1 MVCVTVFRLWARQVA
16 NPIQRTAREKPET
29 LPACAEEVM
38 SMSRFLFLA
47 SLILLPAVAFAQ
59 QQGPASEPAATL
71 HVTARLVYVDVVARD
86 AHGNVMKGL
95 TQQDFKVLEDG
106 RPAQIEFF
114 TAHTPAPAA
123 STTTAES
130 RPGTSKT
137 EFTNVT
143 SGGSAKPVTIVLCD
157 LLNTPNDDQLTARQ
171 QMLKFLDALPS
182 GERIM
187 IFTLTQG
194 LQMTQGLTGSASL
207 RSDVSKMLRPRDV
220 GLNDSKTESM
230 MDDQIA
236 TNLAIQSTGGG
247 GAMRDGLEIA
257 KNQNYDVR
265 ARTTISALG
274 ELARAMAGY
283 PGRKSLYWL
292 AESFPLSVD
301 LVGPPKNPG
310 DSSITKAES
319 LEQFTSTMTT
329 LQSHFS
335 QTSRQEMSTTLNLL
349 ASARIAVYPTS
360 VFGLVTQSSSA
371 AVGSAVVGYSN
382 PGDPRGGFLALGN
395 LKSEMQDLARETG
408 GEAIFGTNDIAGA
421 MQRTRNDG
429 ASYYTLVYKPIN
441 NEWNGHFRTIHVE
454 AAGSGSLIY
463 RRGYFA
469 TPDGAVTDSGDD
481 LRRAMQPGVPEETSL
496 RLRSKLLPSDPQHP
510 GLLVESTITTEDISF
525 TTTPD
530 GHRHAKIF
538 IQLVA
543 FNDGKQQPKSLPQT
557 AGALNID
564 LDPERYEFIRSAGI
578 AFRQQLAL
586 KPGKYRVVLGVNDE
600 SSRKLGTVEMP
611 VVVPASD

>member
-1 MVCVTVFRLWARQVA
+1 
-16 NPIQRTAREKPET
+16 
-29 LPACAEEVM
+29 
-38 SMSRFLFLA
+38 MSRFPLLA

-59 QQGPASEPAATL
+59 QASESAATL

-95 TQQDFKVLEDG
+95 APQDFKVLEDG
-106 RPAQIEFF
+106 RPVPIEFF

-123 STTTAES
+123 LAATAEVMPEKS
-130 RPGTSKT
+130 PT

-143 SGGSAKPVTIVLCD
+143 SGGAAKPVTIVLCD
-157 LLNTPNDDQLTARQ
+157 LLNTPNDDQLPARQ

-182 GERIM
+182 GEHMM

-230 MDDQIA
+230 MDAQIA
-236 TNLAIQSTGGG
+236 TNLAAQFSGKPQNTSGGII
-247 GAMRDGLEIA
+247 GAGLTIA
-257 KNQNYDVR
+257 EKQNYDVR

-274 ELARAMAGY
+274 GLARAMAGY

-301 LVGPPKNPG
+301 VAGVPVNHEGSAAAKYAADG
-310 DSSITKAES
+310 SASRSTSSLTD
-319 LEQFTSTMTT
+319 Q
-329 LQSHFS
+329 QGHFS
-335 QTSRQEMSTTLNLL
+335 QTSYQEMHATLNLL

-360 VFGLVTQSSSA
+360 VFGLATQSSSA
-371 AVGSAVVGYSN
+371 ALGGGVAGAKN
-382 PGDPRGGFLALGN
+382 PGDPRGGFFTLGN
-395 LKSEMQDLARETG
+395 LKSEMQDLAQETG

-421 MQRTRNDG
+421 MQRTRNDS
-429 ASYYTLVYKPIN
+429 ASYYTLVYKPSN
-441 NEWNGHFRTIHVE
+441 SEWNGSFRRIHVE

-463 RRGYFA
+463 RRGYFS
-469 TPDGAVTDSGDD
+469 TPDGAATDSGDD

-496 RLRSKLLPSDPQHP
+496 RLRSKLLPNDPQHP
-510 GLLVESTITTEDISF
+510 GLLVESTVTTEDISF

-530 GHRHAKIF
+530 GHRHARILV
-538 IQLVA
+538 QLVA
-543 FNDGKQQPKSLPQT
+543 FNDSKQQPKSLPQT

-564 LDPERYEFIRSAGI
+564 LDPERYEFIRAAGI

-586 KPGKYRVVLGVNDE
+586 KPGKYRVVLGVSDE

-611 VVVPASD
+611 VVVPSI

>member
-1 MVCVTVFRLWARQVA
+1 
-16 NPIQRTAREKPET
+16 
-29 LPACAEEVM
+29 
-38 SMSRFLFLA
+38 MSRLPFLA
-47 SLILLPAVAFAQ
+47 SLILLPAAALAQ
-59 QQGPASEPAATL
+59 QAGPASEPETTL

-106 RPAQIEFF
+106 RPVPIEFF
-114 TAHTPAPAA
+114 TAHTPAPEASAA
-123 STTTAES
+123 TAEIAPEAS
-130 RPGTSKT
+130 GT

-143 SGGSAKPVTIVLCD
+143 SGGSTKPVTIVLCD
-157 LLNTPNDDQLTARQ
+157 LLNTPNDDQLPARQ

-187 IFTLTQG
+187 VFSLTQG

-220 GLNDSKTESM
+220 GLNDSKNESI

-236 TNLAIQSTGGG
+236 KNAQLQSG
-247 GAMRDGLEIA
+247 GAGRAMVDGLKIA
-257 KNQNYDVR
+257 KDQNYDVR

-283 PGRKSLYWL
+283 PGRKSLFWL

-301 LVGPPKNPG
+301 IVSAPKNPG
-310 DSSITKAES
+310 DSDNPHEGS
-319 LEQFTSTMTT
+319 LAQFTSTMTT
-329 LQSHFS
+329 LQGHFS
-335 QTSRQEMSTTLNLL
+335 QTSKQEMSTTLNLL

-360 VFGLVTQSSSA
+360 VFGLATQSSSA
-371 AVGSAVVGYSN
+371 AVGSAVEGLPN
-382 PGDPRGGFLALGN
+382 PGDPRGGFFALGN

-421 MQRTRNDG
+421 MQRTRDDG
-429 ASYYTLVYKPIN
+429 ASYYTLVYKPSN
-441 NEWNGHFRTIHVE
+441 NEWNGNFRKIHVE

-469 TPDGAVTDSGDD
+469 TPDGPVTDSGDD

-496 RLRSKLLPSDPQHP
+496 RLRAKLLPNDLQHP
-510 GLLVESTITTEDISF
+510 GLFVESTITAEDISF

-530 GHRHAKIF
+530 GHRHASIF
-538 IQLVA
+538 VQLVA
-543 FNDGKQQPKSLPQT
+543 YNDGKQQPKSLPQT

-564 LDPERYEFIRSAGI
+564 LDAEQYEFIRSAGI

-586 KPGKYRVVLGVNDE
+586 KPGKYLVVLGVSDQ

-611 VVVPASD
+611 IVIPAS

>member
-1 MVCVTVFRLWARQVA
+1 
-16 NPIQRTAREKPET
+16 
-29 LPACAEEVM
+29 
-38 SMSRFLFLA
+38 MSRFRFLA
-47 SLILLPAVAFAQ
+47 SLILLPAAAFAQ
-59 QQGPASEPAATL
+59 QTGPAAEPATTL

-106 RPAQIEFF
+106 RPVSVEFF
-114 TAHTPAPAA
+114 TAHTPASAA
-123 STTTAES
+123 PTATAES

-143 SGGSAKPVTIVLCD
+143 SGGNTKPVTIVLCD

-182 GERIM
+182 GDRIM
-187 IFTLTQG
+187 IFTLANG

-220 GLNDSKTESM
+220 GLDDSKTESM
-230 MDDQIA
+230 MDAQIA
-236 TNLAIQSTGGG
+236 TNFAAQFSGNPLATSG
-247 GAMRDGLEIA
+247 GAMGAGLKIA
-257 KNQNYDVR
+257 ESQNYDVR

-274 ELARAMAGY
+274 GLARAMAGY

-301 LVGPPKNPG
+301 VVGVPVNHEGAAAAKYAA
-310 DSSITKAES
+310 DESVSRSTSSLTD
-319 LEQFTSTMTT
+319 Q
-329 LQSHFS
+329 QGHFS
-335 QTSRQEMSTTLNLL
+335 QTSYLEMRATLNQL

-360 VFGLVTQSSSA
+360 VFGLATQSSS
-371 AVGSAVVGYSN
+371 VVVTAGASPANN
-382 PGDPRGGFLALGN
+382 PGDPRGGFFTLGN

-421 MQRTRNDG
+421 MERTRDDS
-429 ASYYTLVYKPIN
+429 ASYYTLVYKPTN
-441 NEWNGHFRTIHVE
+441 DEWNGRFRKIHVE

-481 LRRAMQPGVPEETSL
+481 LRRAMRPGVPEETSL

-530 GHRHAKIF
+530 GHRRARLF
-538 IQLVA
+538 VQMVA
-543 FNDGKQQPKSLPQT
+543 FNDGKPQPKSLPQT

-564 LDPERYEFIRSAGI
+564 LDPQRYEFIRSAGI

-586 KPGKYRVVLGVNDE
+586 KPGKYRVVLGVSDE

-611 VVVPASD
+611 VVVPASE

>member
-1 MVCVTVFRLWARQVA
+1 
-16 NPIQRTAREKPET
+16 
-29 LPACAEEVM
+29 
-38 SMSRFLFLA
+38 MSR
-47 SLILLPAVAFAQ
+47 
-59 QQGPASEPAATL
+59 
-71 HVTARLVYVDVVARD
+71 
-86 AHGNVMKGL
+86 
-95 TQQDFKVLEDG
+95 
-106 RPAQIEFF
+106 
-114 TAHTPAPAA
+114 
-123 STTTAES
+123 
-130 RPGTSKT
+130 T
-137 EFTNVT
+137 EFTNVIP
-143 SGGSAKPVTIVLCD
+143 GGASKPVTIVLCD
-157 LLNTPNDDQLTARQ
+157 LLNTPNDDQLRARQ

-207 RSDVSKMLRPRDV
+207 RSDVSKMLRPRNV
-220 GLNDSKTESM
+220 GLDDSKTESM
-230 MDDQIA
+230 MDAQISTNFAAQSSGNPLA
-236 TNLAIQSTGGG
+236 TSAGATG
-247 GAMRDGLEIA
+247 AGLKIA
-257 KNQNYDVR
+257 ESQNYDVR

-301 LVGPPKNPG
+301 IVGAPANPG
-310 DSSITKAES
+310 DLAGAPGS
-319 LEQFTSTMTT
+319 LGHFTSSLTT
-329 LQSHFS
+329 PQGHFS
-335 QTSRQEMSTTLNLL
+335 QTSKQEMSTTLNLL

-360 VFGLVTQSSSA
+360 VFGLATQSSSV
-371 AVGSAVVGYSN
+371 AVTAGASPTNN
-382 PGDPRGGFLALGN
+382 PGDPRGGFFTLGN

-421 MQRTRNDG
+421 MQRTRDDG

-469 TPDGAVTDSGDD
+469 TPDGAVTNSGDD
-481 LRRAMQPGVPEETSL
+481 LSRAMQPGVPEETSL
-496 RLRSKLLPSDPQHP
+496 RLRAKLLPNDPQHP

-525 TTTPD
+525 ATTPD
-530 GHRHAKIF
+530 GHRHARIF
-538 IQLVA
+538 VQLVA
-543 FNDGKQQPKSLPQT
+543 YNDGKPQPKSLPQT
-557 AGALNID
+557 AGTLNID
-564 LDPERYEFIRSAGI
+564 LDAEQYEFIRSAGI

-586 KPGKYRVVLGVNDE
+586 KPGKYLVVLGVSDQ

-611 VVVPASD
+611 IVIPAS

>member
-1 MVCVTVFRLWARQVA
+1 
-16 NPIQRTAREKPET
+16 
-29 LPACAEEVM
+29 
-38 SMSRFLFLA
+38 MSRFPFLA
-47 SLILLPAVAFAQ
+47 ALILLPAVALAQ
-59 QQGPASEPAATL
+59 QAGPASEPETTL

-106 RPAQIEFF
+106 RPVPIELF

-123 STTTAES
+123 STATAEITPETS
-130 RPGTSKT
+130 RT

-143 SGGSAKPVTIVLCD
+143 SGGAAKPVTIVLCD
-157 LLNTPNDDQLTARQ
+157 LLNTPNDDQLPARQ

-207 RSDVSKMLRPRDV
+207 RSDVSKMLRPRNV
-220 GLNDSKTESM
+220 GLDDSKNESM
-230 MDDQIA
+230 MDTQIA
-236 TNLAIQSTGGG
+236 ANACAQFTSGKSSAANC
-247 GAMRDGLEIA
+247 GAMGDGLTIA
-257 KNQNYDVR
+257 KEQNYDVR

-301 LVGPPKNPG
+301 IVGAPINPG
-310 DSSITKAES
+310 DAANGPGSMS
-319 LEQFTSTMTT
+319 QFTSSLTT
-329 LQSHFS
+329 LQGHFS
-335 QTSRQEMSTTLNLL
+335 ETSKQEMRTTLNLL

-360 VFGLVTQSSSA
+360 VFGLATQSSSV
-371 AVGSAVVGYSN
+371 AVGSGVEGAPN
-382 PGDPRGGFLALGN
+382 PGDPRGGFFMLGN

-496 RLRSKLLPSDPQHP
+496 RLRAKLLPNDPQHP
-510 GLLVESTITTEDISF
+510 GLLVETTVTAEDVSF

-530 GHRHAKIF
+530 GHRHARLF
-538 IQLVA
+538 VQLVA

-557 AGALNID
+557 AGTLNID
-564 LDPERYEFIRSAGI
+564 LSAEQYEFIRSAGI